1 MQDRRHRRPV
11 RAFVPHLRDC
21 GVASSCRIE
30 IHSRIL
36 NENRGRM
43 SNVPTMTK
51 LIAVVT
57 AGLFAAAT
65 MFAGE
70 HGDCTKQVGNQAKM
84 ACTVSLASL
93 NLTSDQKTK
102 MDAVIEEHHKAGCTE
117 ASEAKYMESAKSIL
131 TPEQYTK
138 FEAQC
143 KKGDKGKTQT

>member
-1 MQDRRHRRPV
+1 
-11 RAFVPHLRDC
+11 
-21 GVASSCRIE
+21 
-30 IHSRIL
+30 
-36 NENRGRM
+36 
-43 SNVPTMTK
+43 MTK

-131 TPEQYTK
+131 TPEQYAK

-143 KKGDKGKTQT
+143 KKGDKRKTQT